1 MKNKYE
7 MENDAYQLG
16 DIVRSIQVAQ
26 GKEAWDYFWRDA
38 RFQREWVSGAEE
50 SHYFSSK
57 EAAKR
62 GISRLVKIMP
72 EAWEGTEF
80 IVAKIEVR

>member
-1 MKNKYE
+1 

-16 DIVRSIQVAQ
+16 DIVRSIEVAQ
-26 GKEAWDYFWRDA
+26 GKEAWDYFWRDV
-38 RFQREWVSGAEE
+38 RCQQDWVSGAEE
-50 SHYFSSK
+50 SIYFSSK

-62 GISRLVKIMP
+62 GISRLVKTMP

-80 IVAKIEVR
+80 IVAKFATR